1 MLVRSALARGSS
13 RLLSQAHRRVRCV
26 GSAALAPQPK
36 HRLPSHSLRRRYPQ
50 SLTSSSSSTSS
61 QLGGSKVPSAGA
73 RLMSSAQPP
82 PSDSQTSSEQG
93 ASATSATSSA
103 GSAGGAGGGEKKQL
117 PSVVEVD
124 ASNIEQVMVQSYGM
138 PTILDCHAEWCQPC
152 KQLAPILEDLVARS
166 GGRLR
171 LAKLDVDANKEL
183 AAQLRVQSLP
193 TVYGI
198 AGGKVVDQFVGLP
211 QQEQFQSFVDKLMK
225 HGESSAAAGAAPA
238 DSTGSKTPAEI
249 FDAGAM
255 ALRQGA
261 FDVARNAFETV
272 IALEE
277 SEADA
282 IAAKTKRDG
291 GRKLTPKTDE
301 QVKIEE
307 MAAAAHASIAQLLL
321 MSGDAEAAQSY
332 LSTFR
337 KKPKWS
343 QYLHMPQV
351 SQPVAIVELYAN
363 TDGIEQDITKVEA
376 TLAANPN
383 DLDARYA
390 LASHMMLQG
399 KPQEALNEAF
409 LILRKDKDWKKGQA
423 RQFCVNVFNALG
435 ENNPI
440 VTAGRRRL
448 SNIVF
453 A

>member
-1 MLVRSALARGSS
+1 
-13 RLLSQAHRRVRCV
+13 
-26 GSAALAPQPK
+26 
-36 HRLPSHSLRRRYPQ
+36 
-50 SLTSSSSSTSS
+50 
-61 QLGGSKVPSAGA
+61 
-73 RLMSSAQPP
+73 MSSAQPP

-343 QYLHMPQV
+343 QYVGEGGCCNLVHAESV
-351 SQPVAIVELYAN
+351 SLSSFSNVGHSSFP
-363 TDGIEQDITKVEA
+363 D
-376 TLAANPN
+376 PN
-383 DLDARYA
+383 AGTYTCPRY
-390 LASHMMLQG
+390 HNRLQSLSCT
-399 KPQEALNEAF
+399 PTRTVSSRT
-409 LILRKDKDWKKGQA
+409 LRKSKRRWFVFWVWPRYYCVLKTLIHWFIVAGTHDGFQC
-423 RQFCVNVFNALG
+423 RQRIRTTSMHATPLLR
-435 ENNPI
+435 
-440 VTAGRRRL
+440 T
-448 SNIVF
+448 
-453 A
+453 